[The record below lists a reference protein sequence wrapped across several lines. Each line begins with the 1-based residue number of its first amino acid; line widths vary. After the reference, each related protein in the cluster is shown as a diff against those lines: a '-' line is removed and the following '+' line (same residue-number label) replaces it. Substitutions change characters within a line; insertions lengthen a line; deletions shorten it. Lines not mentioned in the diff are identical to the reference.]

1 MHLKNTLTLFL
12 FIICSQIQAQ
22 DFFKKLG
29 ELATEKIGEKG
40 TDMRSSIDSI
50 DFQFA
55 ISINQGA
62 GFFDIEQK
70 GETFSKVLYGFK
82 EQEDKTPLDL
92 ARDSLEIAIGLYNI
106 RRYEMSEYQT
116 KRTLDY
122 MESSSLEDEIVY
134 LRVISNLGLINLT
147 QGKISEATDYI
158 HRALAKAEEQL
169 GPKSMAYLANLNNL
183 AKKEQLLGEYTK
195 AEKLFDQALDLSKG
209 NYDGSM
215 QQAIIMNNKAMLYQ
229 TIGQYDRAIDLM
241 NQANELSNQAIKKP
255 LQGERSF
262 DNRKFQ
268 ANLAFVYQAA
278 KQYQAAESILLE
290 LKKISENRRQTKNA
304 EYAALVNQLGILYIQ
319 MNQYEKVRDLFV
331 LSLNVYKKR
340 WGENNIY
347 FAKTAMDLGN
357 FHRIQGQYEEA
368 EKWLNKAF
376 EIRQSLLNNTHPA
389 YIESQESLAILY
401 WKMNQPEKA
410 YPLYQEVMGQTMN
423 LLHNFFPA
431 MSEAEKTHYWD
442 ITSPRFQR
450 FYNFAISYVE
460 EKPELTKTIFE
471 YNLDT
476 KGILLSNATKIR
488 NQILASN
495 DEKLIADYLMW
506 QDQKEQL
513 ARLYSY
519 SKAKLKSQNID
530 LDQLEAEANQLEKT
544 ISERSASFSGSTSST
559 EVNLN
564 TIKNKLT
571 SDEAIVDIIRV
582 NKYDQSFTGETT
594 YLALTMDATSTLP
607 TLAVI
612 PDGNLLEGKSLL
624 RYRNS
629 IKHKIDDTSSY
640 SNFWGAVEQN
650 VSGKNK
656 IYFSP
661 DGVYNQV
668 NINTLKVSHDQFL
681 IDRYNIVMVGNSK
694 DIIQNQQNSSLNKNA
709 FLLGYPDY
717 QTDDVAPLPGTQVEI
732 ETISKLL
739 ATNGFKLSKNLS
751 QSATEDNLKNIDN
764 PRVVH
769 IATHGYFQPDEKVSN
784 ESSFGVHY
792 DNAKNNPLL
801 RSGLLMANV
810 GRSLIDT
817 VSTDIAAQNN
827 GILTAYEAINLD
839 LTNTELVVLSA
850 CETGLGEI
858 KAGEGVYGLQ
868 RAFQIAG
875 AHSLIMSLWKVN
887 DDATQKL
894 MSAFYTNWMSGMK
907 KHQAFH
913 KAQLQLKQEFKN
925 PYYWGAFVMIGE

>member
-1 MHLKNTLTLFL
+1 MHLKHTL
-12 FIICSQIQAQ
+12 IILILLTSTHLEAQ
-22 DFFKKLG
+22 DFLKKLG
-29 ELATEKIGEKG
+29 DFATEKIGDKG
-40 TDMRSSIDSI
+40 TDMRSAIDSI

-82 EQEDKTPLDL
+82 EQDDKSPVDL
-92 ARDSLEIAIGLYNI
+92 ARDSLEMAIGLYNI
-106 RRYEMSEYQT
+106 RRYELSEYQI
-116 KRTLDY
+116 KRTLAY
-122 MESSSLEDEIVY
+122 MESESLEDEIVY

-147 QGKISEATDYI
+147 QGKISEATEYI
-158 HRALAKAEEQL
+158 NQALTMAEEQL
-169 GPKSMAYLANLNNL
+169 GSKSMAYLANLNNL

-195 AEKLFDQALDLSKG
+195 AEKLFDEALDLSDI
-209 NYDGSM
+209 NYRGSM
-215 QQAIIMNNKAMLYQ
+215 QQAIILNNKAMLYQ
-229 TIGQYDRAIDLM
+229 AIGQYDRAIELM
-241 NQANELSNQAIKKP
+241 NEANNLSNQALKKP

-278 KQYQAAESILLE
+278 KQYEEAETILLE

-319 MNQYEKVRDLFV
+319 MKKYDKVRDLFV

-347 FAKTAMDLGN
+347 YAKTAMDLGN
-357 FHRIQGQYEEA
+357 FHRIQGQYDQA
-368 EKWLNKAF
+368 EQWLTKAF
-376 EIRQSLLNNTHPA
+376 DIRQSLLNETHPA

-401 WKMNQPEKA
+401 WKMDQPEKA
-410 YPLYQEVMGQTMN
+410 IALYQEVMDQT
-423 LLHNFFPA
+423 LTILHNFFPA

-442 ITSPRFQR
+442 ITAPRFQR
-450 FYNFAISYVE
+450 FYNFAAANADQR
-460 EKPELTKTIFE
+460 PELAQTIFE

-488 NQILASN
+488 NQILSSN
-495 DEKLIADYLMW
+495 DEQLIADYLAW
-506 QDQKEQL
+506 QDQKDQL

-519 SKAKLKSQNID
+519 SKAKLNAQNID
-530 LDQLEAEANQLEKT
+530 LKQLEAEANQLEKS
-544 ISERSASFSGSTSST
+544 ISERSAGFAGTTT
-559 EVNLN
+559 EAIGL
-564 TIKNKLT
+564 KNIQSKLAAN
-571 SDEAIVDIIRV
+571 EAIVDIIRV
-582 NKYDQSFTGETT
+582 REYEQDFTGEAS
-594 YLALTMDATSTLP
+594 YLTLVIDATTTLP
-607 TLAVI
+607 VLVKLVE
-612 PDGNLLEGKSLL
+612 GNTMEGKSLM

-629 IKHKIDDTSSY
+629 IKHKIEDTHSFG
-640 SNFWGAVEQN
+640 NFWGEVESN
-650 VSGKNK
+650 LSGKSK

-668 NINTLKVSHDQFL
+668 NINTLQNTDGSFL
-681 IDRYNIVMVGNSK
+681 IDKYKVVMIGNAK
-694 DIIQNQQNSSLNKNA
+694 DIIHKSQQATTKKNA

-717 QTDDVAPLPGTQVEI
+717 QTSDVAPLPGTQVEI

-739 ATNGFKLSKNLS
+739 ASKGYKLSKNLS
-751 QSATEDNLKNIDN
+751 SAATEDNLKRINK
-764 PRVVH
+764 PRIVH
-769 IATHGYFQPDEKVSN
+769 IATHGYFQADEEV

-801 RSGLLMANV
+801 RSGLLLANV
-810 GRSLIDT
+810 GKSLTDT

-839 LTNTELVVLSA
+839 LADTELVVLSA

-858 KAGEGVYGLQ
+858 KSGEGVYGLQ

-875 AHSLIMSLWKVN
+875 ANSLIMSLWKVN
-887 DDATQKL
+887 DEATQKL
-894 MSAFYTNWMSGMK
+894 MSSFYANWMSGMK

-913 KAQLQLKQEFKN
+913 QAQLQLKKELKH

>member
-1 MHLKNTLTLFL
+1 MYLKKILPLFL
-12 FIICSQIQAQ
+12 IISATQLQAQ
-22 DFFKKLG
+22 NFLKQLG
-29 ELATEKIGEKG
+29 ELATDKIGEKG
-40 TDMRSSIDSI
+40 TDMRGSIDSI

-116 KRTLDY
+116 KRTLEY
-122 MESSSLEDEIVY
+122 MESSSLEDEVVY

-147 QGKISEATDYI
+147 QGKIAEATAYI
-158 HRALAKAEEQL
+158 NQALSKAEEQL
-169 GPKSMAYLANLNNL
+169 GSKSMAYLANLNNL

-195 AEKLFDQALDLSKG
+195 AEKMFDEALELSKE

-215 QQAIIMNNKAMLYQ
+215 QQAIILNNKAMLYQ
-229 TIGQYDRAIDLM
+229 TIGQYERAIDLM
-241 NQANELSNQAIKKP
+241 KQANNLSNQAIKKP

-278 KQYQAAESILLE
+278 KQYQKAEAILLE
-290 LKKISENRRQTKNA
+290 LKKIAENRRQTKNA

-319 MNQYEKVRDLFV
+319 MNRYEKVRGLFV
-331 LSLNVYKKR
+331 EALNVYKKR

-357 FHRIQGQYEEA
+357 FHRIQGQYEDA
-368 EKWLNKAF
+368 QNWLTKSF
-376 EIRQSLLNNTHPA
+376 DIRKSLLNNTHPA
-389 YIESQESLAILY
+389 YVESQESLAILY
-401 WKMNQPEKA
+401 WKMNQPERA
-410 YPLYQEVMGQTMN
+410 YPLYQEVMDQTMT

-450 FYNFAISYVE
+450 FYNFAISYLE
-460 EKPELTKTIFE
+460 QKPELTKTIFE

-495 DEKLIADYLMW
+495 NEGLIADYLAW
-506 QDQKEQL
+506 QDQKDQL

-519 SKAKLKSQNID
+519 SKAKLKSQKID
-530 LDQLEAEANQLEKT
+530 LKQLEAEANQLEKS
-544 ISERSASFSGSTSST
+544 ISERSANFAGTSPVEIDLAGFKSK
-559 EVNLN
+559 LN
-564 TIKNKLT
+564 PQ
-571 SDEAIVDIIRV
+571 EAIVDMIRV
-582 NKYDQSFTGETT
+582 NKYDQDFTGEST
-594 YLALTMDATSTLP
+594 YLALILDATSTRPILIE
-607 TLAVI
+607 I

-629 IKHKIDDTSSY
+629 IKHKIEDTHSY
-640 SNFWGAVEQN
+640 ANFWGAIEPHII
-650 VSGKNK
+650 GKSK

-668 NINTLKVSHDQFL
+668 NINTLQTQNDQYL
-681 IDRYNIVMVGNSK
+681 IDKYNIVMVGNAK
-694 DIIQNQQNSSLNKNA
+694 DIIQNQQKSTLTKNA

-717 QTDDVAPLPGTQVEI
+717 QTDEVTPLPGTQVEI
-732 ETISKLL
+732 ESISKLL
-739 ATNGFKLSKNLS
+739 ANNGFKLSKNLS
-751 QSATEDNLKNIDN
+751 ESATEDNLKKIDN
-764 PRVVH
+764 PGVVH
-769 IATHGYFQPDEKVSN
+769 IATHGYFQPDEEVSN

-801 RSGLLMANV
+801 RSGLLLANV
-810 GRSLIDT
+810 GQSLIDT
-817 VSTDIAAQNN
+817 VSTDITVQNN

-839 LTNTELVVLSA
+839 LTHTELVVLSA

-875 AHSLIMSLWKVN
+875 ANSLIMSLWKVN
-887 DDATQKL
+887 DEATQKL

-913 KAQLQLKQEFKN
+913 QAQLKLKKEFKN
-925 PYYWGAFVMIGE
+925 PYNWGAFVMIGE

>member
-1 MHLKNTLTLFL
+1 MKNILPLLLILISTQLH
-12 FIICSQIQAQ
+12 AQ
-22 DFFKKLG
+22 DFLKKLG
-29 ELATEKIGEKG
+29 EMATEKIGEKG

-82 EQEDKTPLDL
+82 EQDDKTPLDL

-116 KRTLDY
+116 KRTQEY
-122 MESSSLEDEIVY
+122 MESESLEDEIVY
-134 LRVISNLGLINLT
+134 LRVLSNLGLINLT
-147 QGKISEATDYI
+147 QGKISEATEYI
-158 HRALAKAEEQL
+158 NQALAQAEEQL
-169 GPKSMAYLANLNNL
+169 GSKSMAYLANLNNL

-195 AEKLFDQALDLSKG
+195 AEKLFDQALELSDI
-209 NYDGSM
+209 NYSGSM
-215 QQAIIMNNKAMLYQ
+215 QQAIILNNKAMLYQ
-229 TIGQYDRAIDLM
+229 AIGQYDRAVDLM
-241 NQANELSNQAIKKP
+241 NQASDLSNQALKKP

-278 KQYQAAESILLE
+278 KQYEKAETILLE

-319 MNQYEKVRDLFV
+319 MGKYEKVRDLFV

-357 FHRIQGQYEEA
+357 FHRIQGQYDEA
-368 EKWLNKAF
+368 EQWLTKSY
-376 EIRQSLLNNTHPA
+376 EIRKSLLNESHPA
-389 YIESQESLAILY
+389 YVESQESLAILY
-401 WKMNQPEKA
+401 WKMNQPGRA
-410 YPLYQEVMGQTMN
+410 YPLYQEVMDQT
-423 LLHNFFPA
+423 LTILHNFFPA

-450 FYNFAISYVE
+450 FYNFAISYLDQ
-460 EKPELTKTIFE
+460 KPELTKTIFE

-488 NQILASN
+488 NQILSSGN
-495 DEKLIADYLMW
+495 EQLIADYLAW
-506 QDQKEQL
+506 QDQKDQL

-519 SKAKLKSQNID
+519 SKAKLKSQQID
-530 LDQLEAEANQLEKT
+530 LEQLEAEANQLEKS
-544 ISERSASFSGSTSST
+544 ISERSANFTGTKSV
-559 EVNLN
+559 EVDLETFKSRLSPN
-564 TIKNKLT
+564 
-571 SDEAIVDIIRV
+571 EVIVDIIRM
-582 NKYDQSFTGETT
+582 NAYDQDFTGNVS
-594 YLALTMDATSTLP
+594 YLALILDTTSPLP
-607 TLAVI
+607 TLVEI
-612 PDGNLLEGKSLL
+612 PEGDLLEGRSLL

-629 IKHKIDDTSSY
+629 IKHKMEDANSFA
-640 SNFWGAVEQN
+640 NFWGAIEPN
-650 VSGKNK
+650 LISKSK

-668 NINTLKVSHDQFL
+668 NINTLQAADGSFL
-681 IDRYNIVMVGNSK
+681 IDKYNVVMVGNAK
-694 DIIQNQQNSSLNKNA
+694 DIIQSGSQTSLKKNA
-709 FLLGYPDY
+709 FLLGFPDY
-717 QTDDVAPLPGTQVEI
+717 QTSDVAPLPGTQVEI

-739 ATNGFKLSKNLS
+739 ASKGFKLSKNLS
-751 QSATEDNLKNIDN
+751 TSATEDNLKSISN
-764 PRVVH
+764 PGVVH
-769 IATHGYFQPDEKVSN
+769 IATHGYFQPDEEVSK

-801 RSGLLMANV
+801 RSGLLLANV
-810 GRSLIDT
+810 GKSLVDT
-817 VSTDIAAQNN
+817 VSTDITAQNN

-839 LTNTELVVLSA
+839 LTDTELVVLSA

-875 AHSLIMSLWKVN
+875 ANSLIMSLWKVN
-887 DDATQKL
+887 DEATQKL
-894 MSAFYTNWMSGMK
+894 MSSFYTNWMSGMK

-913 KAQLQLKQEFKN
+913 KAQLQLKKEFNN